1 MNNGSYLL
9 LQAVRGPIL
18 LMTLGALVLIDYLGI
33 FGFSRTWPLLI
44 IVFGV
49 MKLMEQIAKPPSQPP
64 PPPDL
69 TFPPAGYPPAGFPP
83 VDYPPAGYG
92 GPPPGRNAI

>member
-1 MNNGSYLL
+1 MNSASFLL

-33 FGFSRTWPLLI
+33 YGFNRTWPLLI
-44 IVFGV
+44 ITFGV
-49 MKLMEQIAKPPSQPP
+49 MKLLEQVAKPPAPP
-64 PPPDL
+64 PSSMTYPQDDP
-69 TFPPAGYPPAGFPP
+69 FPRDNYPPS
-83 VDYPPAGYG
+83 DYG

>member
-1 MNNGSYLL
+1 MNNASFLL

-33 FGFSRTWPLLI
+33 YGFNRTWPLLI
-44 IVFGV
+44 ITFGV
-49 MKLMEQIAKPPSQPP
+49 MKLLEQVAKPPAPP
-64 PPPDL
+64 SNMTYPPNNFPPDN
-69 TFPPAGYPPAGFPP
+69 FPPS
-83 VDYPPAGYG
+83 GYG

>member
-1 MNNGSYLL
+1 MNSASFLL

-33 FGFSRTWPLLI
+33 YGFNRTWPLLI
-44 IVFGV
+44 ITFGV
-49 MKLMEQIAKPPSQPP
+49 MKLLEQVTKPPAPP
-64 PPPDL
+64 PSNMTYPNPQDDPFPRDN
-69 TFPPAGYPPAGFPP
+69 FPPA
-83 VDYPPAGYG
+83 DYG